1 MKNIM
6 PVRRTDNT
14 LFIVILL
21 NNECRRSNL
30 LSYPNAPNK
39 IDQISFIHKT
49 TIQVHTFSE
58 VPVPYGN
65 SKRLSIIYYDREYF
79 MILSTYVDEQ
89 LIIFHLH
96 SFLILLVRSL
106 PIRYL
111 GSIQNRRY
119 VPWIRVRF
127 SELERYLVEL
137 LYNNEEW
144 YIQPS
149 VFTQ

>member
-1 MKNIM
+1 MKNII

-65 SKRLSIIYYDREYF
+65 SKRLSIIYHDREYF

-89 LIIFHLH
+89 LIIFHLY

-106 PIRYL
+106 PMRYL
-111 GSIQNRRY
+111 GSIQTRRY
-119 VPWIRVRF
+119 VP
-127 SELERYLVEL
+127 
-137 LYNNEEW
+137 
-144 YIQPS
+144 
-149 VFTQ
+149 